1 MVHWEQL
8 PHAILPYGGGTIY
21 SGTAVVDHKN
31 FLGKQTAI
39 KKKRS
44 LIDTMI
50 WSLNIPKDQKKL
62 YLDAVKVLHNSEV
75 EELYKN
81 LVRFVEKVEMRQ
93 LDQIQKEN
101 FSTIAGMRKKEAEE
115 KMEEM
120 NSFSFLLHN
129 L

>member
-1 MVHWEQL
+1 ML
-8 PHAILPYGGGTIY
+8 F
-21 SGTAVVDHKN
+21 D